1 MFRKAQKRNNLLIQP
16 SLILKSVGFYILL
29 LSVTIRYCH
38 SFKTYKVQ
46 SWRAVYFSRRRQ
58 IAEKD
63 NNRMN
68 FGCRKSLGKLEHV
81 PTGNKT
87 DSFSI
92 FKLFYVKIKFLNG
105 KRKGSEERSDQ
116 VLVQNRPLQAVN
128 EP

>member
-1 MFRKAQKRNNLLIQP
+1 
-16 SLILKSVGFYILL
+16 
-29 LSVTIRYCH
+29 
-38 SFKTYKVQ
+38 
-46 SWRAVYFSRRRQ
+46 
-58 IAEKD
+58 
-63 NNRMN
+63 MN
-68 FGCRKSLGKLEHV
+68 FWCRKSLGKLEHV